1 MPTKQDLFGGSR
13 SGVSWD
19 PAYRTNG
26 ELTKAFEEYLNGEDG
41 LSKAIARHEEGRDY
55 FPGSGKIAKG
65 VRPPKGFEDT
75 RRANLD
81 ALEQLTKS
89 VGSEQLAQMSA
100 QIETMRESLVKDW
113 DAGFPETGSLLGLT
127 TFTAQLAP
135 VDLEGPA
142 KLLVPRETPILNAM
156 PRENDGIGS
165 AVQYRRILGWSNSGV
180 GGVPDLMP
188 FMNSEYPSAQSVNN
202 LPVFGGYSN
211 TTGGVTSNGLGL
223 RRGARITYTAD
234 AHQVAYTELSLSDVV
249 STKAYYIGQG
259 YQDVRQLSAT
269 ALLWAH
275 KGGEERAMLHSRGT
289 TANGYTGPIS
299 APGNPTVTVA
309 AGGAIA
315 AGTYQVVITAVGSGG
330 ESVTNPVQ
338 QPVTTATTNLAV
350 QVVFPALPSGA
361 TGWNIYM
368 TAIGVSG
375 GPYFFQVFVPG
386 GFAQWTLTA
395 NATTGGFL
403 PTIATVGDTTAN
415 PNGYDGML
423 TTFLNPA
430 VSGYVGTYVSNPLAS
445 FATSGNSIGGVSTLG
460 GTAITTPI
468 GDKPWQTAF
477 ATLYGASTE
486 VGNYAMSQGGLPA
499 TVWPWSGAGTAYGQ
513 KLLARPQTVYV
524 DGAIRSAMGQF
535 VRTAAGG
542 STAYRITMPTA
553 EATGGMEVGAVV
565 NGIAN
570 QVTGDMVDFDVHP
583 YMPVGASIIWTKTL
597 PFPDSEIT
605 NTVVAKNVQDYL
617 YQMWPQIQFTYDAST
632 YQLGSLI
639 FYAPAWS
646 GALVG
651 LIP

>member
-13 SGVSWD
+13 SGVSWA
-19 PAYRTNG
+19 PEYRTNS
-26 ELTKAFEEYLNGEDG
+26 ELTKAFEEYLNGDDG
-41 LSKAIARHEEGRDY
+41 IARSIARADEGRDY
-55 FPGSGKIAKG
+55 FPGSGKIMKG
-65 VRPPKGFEDT
+65 VRPPKGWDDT
-75 RRANLD
+75 RKANLD

-113 DAGFPETGSLLGLT
+113 DASFPESTSLT
-127 TFTAQLAP
+127 VAAQLAP
-135 VDLEGPA
+135 IDLEAPA

-165 AVQYRRILGWSNSGV
+165 AIQYRRILGWSNGGV

-188 FMNSEYPSAQSVNN
+188 FMASEYPAAQSTNN
-202 LPVFGGYSN
+202 LPQFGGYAN
-211 TTGGVTSNGLGL
+211 TTGGQSSGLGL
-223 RRGARITYTAD
+223 RRGQKITYAAD
-234 AHQVAYTELSLSDVV
+234 AHQVTYTELSLSDIV

-275 KGGEERAMLHSRGT
+275 KGGEERAMLYGRGT
-289 TANGYTGPIS
+289 TAAGYTGPVAAPS
-299 APGNPTVTVA
+299 APTATNTPAT
-309 AGGAIA
+309 GGSITTA
-315 AGTYQVVITAVGSGG
+315 TYYVIITAVASGG
-330 ESVTNPVQ
+330 ESVSSA
-338 QPVTTATTNLAV
+338 TAATQAITSPQCLSIGL
-350 QVVFPALPSGA
+350 PALPSGA
-361 TGWNIYM
+361 TGFNIYVGNVSA
-368 TAIGVSG
+368 TA
-375 GPYFFQVFVPG
+375 GPFYFQIFVPAAYAG
-386 GFAQWTLTA
+386 VTAASNLVTLTSVTLAGATLPAIA
-395 NATTGGFL
+395 NIT
-403 PTIATVGDTTAN
+403 DTTAN

-423 TTFLNPA
+423 TTFLNPSL
-430 VSGYVGTYVSNPLAS
+430 SGYVGTYAIG
-445 FATSGNSIGGVSTLG
+445 ATAAATQNSVGGSTLIG
-460 GTAITTPI
+460 GTAATPV
-468 GDKPWQTAF
+468 GDKPWQAAF
-477 ATLYGASTE
+477 AALYGASTQP
-486 VGNYAMSQGGLPA
+486 GNYAMSTGGLPA
-499 TVWPWSGAGTAYGQ
+499 TAWPWTAGTAYGQ

-524 DGAIRSAMGQF
+524 DGAVRAAMGQF

-542 STAYRITMPTA
+542 STAYRITMPTQ
-553 EATGGMEVGAVV
+553 EATGGMEVGAIV

-583 YMPVGASIIWTKTL
+583 YMPVGASVIWTKTL

-632 YQLGSLI
+632 YQLGTLI

-651 LIP
+651 LVP